1 MNDANFE
8 LHFKKLVEEL
18 YAIGNGQRFIEVK
31 EIHQNFDGDDYD
43 ILIDRNEI
51 KVNHDLDMIEL
62 IDFDNYY
69 Y

>member
-31 EIHQNFDGDDYD
+31 EIHQNFDDSRYN
-43 ILIDRNEI
+43 LL
-51 KVNHDLDMIEL
+51 HLFL
-62 IDFDNYY
+62 
-69 Y
+69 